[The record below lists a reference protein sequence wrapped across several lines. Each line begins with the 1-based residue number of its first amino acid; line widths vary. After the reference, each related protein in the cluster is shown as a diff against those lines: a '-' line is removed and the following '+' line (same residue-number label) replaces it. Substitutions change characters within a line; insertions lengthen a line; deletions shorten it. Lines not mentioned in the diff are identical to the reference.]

1 MGFYSD
7 KMEALRRASKF
18 TPELDFTPPLPP
30 EGKTKGERFSDF
42 DAKNPQVYEN
52 IVKLAFERLAE
63 DGRVGMKDIFEE
75 IRRKYRKH
83 TVSAE
88 HPKGRRYNLDNSYTP
103 YYSRKLTKEY
113 LIFAGHIEQRSSKV
127 TV

>member
-1 MGFYSD
+1 MSYYSE
-7 KMEALRRASKF
+7 KLEVLRQAAKF

-30 EGKTKGERFSDF
+30 EGKTRRERFDYF
-42 DAKNPQVYEN
+42 DTKNPQVYEN

-83 TVSAE
+83 TISAE
-88 HPKGRRYNLDNSYTP
+88 YPRGRRYNLDNSFTP
-103 YYSRKLTKEY
+103 YYSRKLTKDY
-113 LIFAGHIEQRSSKV
+113 LVFQGHIEQRSCKV